1 MSAENKTTASRRPVH
16 RPTVDS
22 VTTIASDGSR
32 RDLHPADVH
41 GRFTFARR
49 WSGWGLIAFYLV
61 LPWIPINGHP
71 AVFLDIAE
79 RRFHCFGYTL
89 AAQDAWLL
97 FFGVSGLGFALFF
110 LTALFGRLWCG
121 WACPQTVYLEHVY
134 RVIERWIDGDAPAR
148 RALTA
153 APLTAA
159 KAAKRMAKHGL
170 YILASLLITHLFL
183 SYFVSLPE
191 VWEMMHSAP
200 GEHWAAFLFVF
211 IAAGILYFNF
221 AWFRE
226 QLCIVICPY
235 GRLQSALTDDHSLSI
250 GYDAARGEPRGK
262 LRSEDRGQKTEDSR
276 SAVQTA
282 SAGLSSVLRPL
293 SSGASAVG
301 DCVDCNRCVQ
311 VCPTGIDIRH
321 GLQLECIGCAAC
333 IDACDEVMTRVK
345 RPAGLIRYDSF
356 AGLGGRA
363 TRWLRPRTILY
374 GILLGVGVAVAS
386 YAFTTVKPANFLVYR
401 TGGASYFVGPDDVRN
416 QFMVRLVNKRT
427 VPATF
432 VVSSEG
438 LPAGLHQ
445 SGFETP
451 VTLAPMAESVS
462 PLVLVATR
470 RDYHGP
476 FKFTVRVRDA
486 AETFTLAREV
496 EFMGPDARLLEEDE
510 RERQE
515 KKHKEDHDPQG

>member
-1 MSAENKTTASRRPVH
+1 MSADHKPASPRRSVPRPV
-16 RPTVDS
+16 VDS

-41 GRFTFARR
+41 GRFTRARR
-49 WSGWGLIAFYLV
+49 WSGWALIAFYLV
-61 LPWIPINGHP
+61 LPWIPVNGHP
-71 AVFLDIAE
+71 AVFLDLAE
-79 RRFHCFGYTL
+79 RRFHFFGYTL

-97 FFGVSGLGFALFF
+97 FFGVTGLGFALFF

-134 RVIERWIDGDAPAR
+134 RVIERWIDGDATER
-148 RALTA
+148 RALAA

-159 KAAKRMAKHGL
+159 KAAKRVAKHGL
-170 YILASLLITHLFL
+170 YIVASLLITHLFL

-191 VWEMMHSAP
+191 VWHMMHYAP
-200 GEHWAAFLFVF
+200 GEHWAAFVFVF
-211 IAAGILYFNF
+211 AAAGVLYFNF

-250 GYDAARGEPRGK
+250 GYDAQRGEPRGK
-262 LRSEDRGQKTEDSR
+262 LGTPD
-276 SAVQTA
+276 
-282 SAGLSSVLRPL
+282 AG
-293 SSGASAVG
+293 A
-301 DCVDCNRCVQ
+301 CVDCNRCVQ

-345 RPAGLIRYDSF
+345 RPVGLIRYDSF
-356 AGLGGRA
+356 AGLGGGV
-363 TRWLRPRTILY
+363 TRWIRPRTILY
-374 GILLGVGVAVAS
+374 GVLLCVGIAVAAF
-386 YAFTTVKPANFLVYR
+386 AFTTVKPANFLVFR
-401 TGGASYFVGPDDVRN
+401 TGGASYFVGPEDVRN

-427 VPATF
+427 EPATF
-432 VVSSEG
+432 VVTSEG
-438 LPAGLHQ
+438 LPAGLRQ
-445 SGFETP
+445 SGFEAP

-462 PLVLVATR
+462 PLVLVASR
-470 RDYHGP
+470 RDYRGP

-486 AETFTLAREV
+486 AQTFTLAREV
-496 EFMGPDARLLEEDE
+496 EFMGPDARLLEDEEHEE
-510 RERQE
+510 RE
-515 KKHKEDHDPQG
+515 KKAKEHHDPKG